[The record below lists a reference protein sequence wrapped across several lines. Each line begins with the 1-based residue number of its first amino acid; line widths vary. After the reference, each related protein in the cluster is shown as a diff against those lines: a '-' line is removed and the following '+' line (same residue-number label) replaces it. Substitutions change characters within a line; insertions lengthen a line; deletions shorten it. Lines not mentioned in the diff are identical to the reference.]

1 MEANPPP
8 GFFAATGST
17 VSKAPTMADIR
28 KGSFDSQ
35 GWNHDTQRKRA
46 GTRTSQEER
55 VKPTRNSSAV
65 VTPLEGGSEP
75 FPAVTEEDMRERP
88 SGEYVQPALGNQ
100 AHDKKADAGVQL
112 RQSNSTVDKTNGSAA
127 KQESEVCNKVIMTH
141 LPLTITPVCERLH
154 TTAEASLEALF
165 CHRSE
170 RLLEVV
176 SDTSGLPHNT
186 LRFERCRMGRHA
198 ILTPL

>member
-1 MEANPPP
+1 
-8 GFFAATGST
+8 
-17 VSKAPTMADIR
+17 MADIR

-46 GTRTSQEER
+46 GTR
-55 VKPTRNSSAV
+55 
-65 VTPLEGGSEP
+65 TPLEGGSEP

-88 SGEYVQPALGNQ
+88 SGEYVQPALGNE

-112 RQSNSTVDKTNGSAA
+112 RQSNSTADKTNGSAA
-127 KQESEVCNKVIMTH
+127 KQESEVRNKVIMTH
-141 LPLTITPVCERLH
+141 LPLTITLVCERLH